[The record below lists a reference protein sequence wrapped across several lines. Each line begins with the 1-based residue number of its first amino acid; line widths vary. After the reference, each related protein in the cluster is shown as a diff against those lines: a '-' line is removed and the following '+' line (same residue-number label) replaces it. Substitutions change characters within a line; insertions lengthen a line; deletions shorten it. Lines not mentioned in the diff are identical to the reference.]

1 MGLLQFSLQ
10 QSTMLSCALKE
21 SSTDPFAFRTETG
34 RVHTFSI
41 SIREVTIMEK
51 RRLGRFGLEV
61 PALCLGTMT
70 FGLQVD
76 EKTSRSILDK
86 AADSGLVF
94 LDTSDAYP
102 LGGTR
107 ETIGDTEAILGRWI
121 QDKGNRDQMLIA
133 TKCFAPTRGG
143 PNNWGLSRQHIM
155 ESIENSLRRLKIDY
169 VDIYQAH
176 GFDPFTPI
184 EETLRAFEDLVTQG
198 KVRYIGCSNYPAW
211 RLGEALRA
219 ADKIGMTGYVSVQ
232 PRYNILYRDIETELL
247 PLCCEAGLGVLVY
260 NPLAGGFLSGKYKR
274 GQNPEEGT
282 RFTLG
287 TAADRY
293 QARYWHDSQFA
304 AVETLKIAIE
314 ARGLNMVSV
323 SVAWV
328 LAQKGITS
336 AIIGASK
343 PEQLDANIAALDIQF
358 DDELMESCDA
368 AWWALPR
375 RPVQEGYR

>member
-1 MGLLQFSLQ
+1 MIKQLTQINPIE
-10 QSTMLSCALKE
+10 ALM
-21 SSTDPFAFRTETG
+21 
-34 RVHTFSI
+34 V
-41 SIREVTIMEK
+41 MEK

-76 EKTSRSILDK
+76 EKNSRAILDK
-86 AADSGLVF
+86 AFNSGLVF

-107 ETIGDTEAILGRWI
+107 ETIGDTEAILGRWMK
-121 QDKGNRDQMLIA
+121 DKGNRGETLIA

-155 ESIENSLRRLKIDY
+155 ESIENSLQRLGTDY

-184 EETLRAFEDLVTQG
+184 DETLRAFEDLVTQG
-198 KVRYIGCSNYPAW
+198 KVRYVGCSNYPAW

-219 ADKIGMTGYVSVQ
+219 ADKLGIAGYVSVQ
-232 PRYNILYRDIETELL
+232 PRYNILYRDIENELL
-247 PLCCEAGLGVLVY
+247 PLCCETGLGVLVY
-260 NPLAGGFLSGKYKR
+260 NPLAGGFLSGKYKP
-274 GQNPEEGT
+274 GQSPEEGT

-304 AVETLKIAIE
+304 AVETMKAAVE
-314 ARGLNMVSV
+314 TRGLNMVSV
-323 SVAWV
+323 AVAWV
-328 LAQKGITS
+328 LAQKGVTS

-343 PEQLDANIAALDIQF
+343 PEQLDANLAALDIDI
-358 DDELMESCDA
+358 DDELKEICDA
-368 AWWALPR
+368 LWWSLPR
-375 RPVQEGYR
+375 IPVQEGYR